1 MYRYP
6 GLLALVC
13 AIGSAVGQ
21 LTLTNTERP
30 VLSVFAIDPTDLEV
44 TAAPTIQASL
54 YYVDE
59 SESETAYYVGCTIPI
74 DNVSEEFGRPQSAP
88 CNYLHGASITL
99 NPSGMTM
106 TIHRQSQ
113 ILSVRDKPRFTNSVT
128 QTRNG
133 TATCVIQ
140 GSTSASCTGH
150 VTSYPTTTRYV
161 DATSITERTGSV
173 SHETISTAFP
183 DVERHYLPITI
194 TDGLEELP
202 TPTTSLTSTTGSTGA
217 AAMVTAMGQAA
228 VVGVAALA
236 GGAALL

>member
-1 MYRYP
+1 MYRYFS
-6 GLLALVC
+6 LLALVC
-13 AIGSAVGQ
+13 AIGSA
-21 LTLTNTERP
+21 
-30 VLSVFAIDPTDLEV
+30 
-44 TAAPTIQASL
+44 ASL

-59 SESETAYYVGCTIPI
+59 SASETAYYVGCTIPVG
-74 DNVSEEFGRPQSAP
+74 NVFEGFGRPQSAP

-106 TIHRQSQ
+106 TIHRHSQ
-113 ILSVRDKPRFTNSVT
+113 ILSVSQGEGSSEYTTQDIQISV
-128 QTRNG
+128 NG

-140 GSTSASCTGH
+140 GSTSASCTGR

-161 DATSITERTGSV
+161 EATIITERTGSA
-173 SHETISTAFP
+173 SYETISTAFP
-183 DVERHYLPITI
+183 DVERHYLPITV

-202 TPTTSLTSTTGSTGA
+202 ASTTSLTSTTDSTGA
-217 AAMVTAMGQAA
+217 AAMITAMGQAA